1 MPLFLDEKNLNKKAG
16 MDVITKCDFVPLI
29 LSALWTRRSPFYQD
43 MEKHIYEEST
53 TNFEKY
59 SRKIFCKPGMLVQD
73 DAVDLSSLITMG
85 MLESKAA

>member
-59 SRKIFCKPGMLVQD
+59 SLEKYSV
-73 DAVDLSSLITMG
+73 SLECWYKMMQLT
-85 MLESKAA
+85 